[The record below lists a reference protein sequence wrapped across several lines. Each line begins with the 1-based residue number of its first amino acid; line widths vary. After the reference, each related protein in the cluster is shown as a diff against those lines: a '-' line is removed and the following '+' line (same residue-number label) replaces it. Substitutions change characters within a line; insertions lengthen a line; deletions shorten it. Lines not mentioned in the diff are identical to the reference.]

1 MEQNQNYAPEQSEAS
16 GSEAVRILRQ
26 KAKDG
31 SLKGVVADWKWIFS
45 FTRGR
50 WFSVAVY
57 TLFGILSSAIGLL
70 SGVLGKYLIDCIVAM
85 DRPRLL
91 PLAAATVAVAVVG
104 MVFRGVSARFSARLG
119 VNMLGDV
126 RSFVFRKLLSSQW
139 MSIRQYSTGD
149 LLARFSGDVRTV
161 ANSAVSWLPTVIIQ
175 AFTVLSTLA
184 VVLYYDPV
192 MALLAFAS
200 TPVLFLASRRL
211 LRRQRAFNKQLR
223 QVGSGMSAFES
234 ETFRNI
240 DTLKSFGVE
249 ESIHKRLDGWQDTYR
264 DVTMDYTAFSVK
276 TNLLLSSMGM
286 IVQYLAMGYCMWRL
300 WRGEIL
306 FGTMVLFLQQRSQLS
321 GAFSS
326 LIAQIPAALSG
337 SVAAERVR
345 ELTELPKEERQLHRA
360 DPEGSCALEMRDLRL
375 AYSDDRKVV
384 LDGVN
389 LQADAGT
396 VVALVG
402 PSGEGKSTLMRLML
416 GLMEPQNG
424 EAYLLDQR
432 GSRFPLGADTRH
444 LFAYVPQGN
453 TVLAGTVAE
462 NLQLVNPEATEAEM
476 IAALEDACAWDFV
489 RELPRGIHS
498 TIGEGGK
505 GLSEG
510 QAQRIAIARAL
521 VRRAPVL
528 LLDEVTSALD
538 FETEQKVL
546 SNLTRRGVTCIAA
559 THRPSVLGMCSRVY
573 RVRDGGV
580 EKLSQSE
587 ILYLMNPDL

>member
-1 MEQNQNYAPEQSEAS
+1 MEQNQNFAPEQSEAS

-85 DRPRLL
+85 DRARLL

-104 MVFRGVSARFSARLG
+104 MVFRGISARFSAKLG

-126 RSFVFRKLLSSQW
+126 RSFVFRRLLSSQW

-175 AFTVLSTLA
+175 MFTVLSTLA

-211 LRRQRAFNKQLR
+211 LRRQRAFNKRLR

-249 ESIHKRLDGWQDTYR
+249 ESIHKRLDHWQDTYR

-389 LQADAGT
+389 LRADAGT

-462 NLQLVNPEATEAEM
+462 NLRLVNPEATEAEM

-580 EKLSQSE
+580 EILSQSE